1 MLVRLPRS
9 VPVTLSRSDP
19 VTFTTEGVVIVTEAF
34 VVAEVFAVEY
44 VVPLNTEMVLILVEG
59 NMVEVVFKMSVVFN
73 PVSFLTDVS
82 SVGVSVTVVTFA
94 ELVVTVEDSL
104 AVGVGMF
111 VTVVLF
117 VELFTV
123 SDVAPETA
131 VEVVKF

>member
-1 MLVRLPRS
+1 M
-9 VPVTLSRSDP
+9 
-19 VTFTTEGVVIVTEAF
+19 
-34 VVAEVFAVEY
+34 FAVEY

-59 NMVEVVFKMSVVFN
+59 DMVEVVFKTSVVFN
-73 PVSFLTDVS
+73 PVSFLTVVS
-82 SVGVSVTVVTFA
+82 SVEVRVSVTMVTFA
-94 ELVVTVEDSL
+94 GLVVTVEDSL

-123 SDVAPETA
+123 SDVAPEIA